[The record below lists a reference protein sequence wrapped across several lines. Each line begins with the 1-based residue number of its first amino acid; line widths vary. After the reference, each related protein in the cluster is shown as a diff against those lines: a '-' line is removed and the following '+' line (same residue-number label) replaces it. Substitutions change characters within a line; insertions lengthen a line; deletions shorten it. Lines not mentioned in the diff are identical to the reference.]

1 MADEVDHAVLKG
13 KRVLIV
19 EDETL
24 ISMLFEDILADLEC
38 EVVGP
43 ALNLRQALDLAHTAE
58 IDAAV
63 LDLNLAGEPSFPAA
77 SILRDRGVPIVLS
90 SGYGSS
96 GLPSEW
102 KDLPTLP
109 KPFTADQVAN
119 VLATLISG
127 P

>member
-1 MADEVDHAVLKG
+1 MADGVDHAVLKG
-13 KRVLIV
+13 KRILIV

-24 ISMLFEDILADLEC
+24 ITMLFEDILVDLEC

-43 ALNLRQALDLAHTAE
+43 ALNLRQALDLAKSSA

-63 LDLNLAGEPSFPAA
+63 LDLNLAGEPSFPVA
-77 SILRDRGVPIVLS
+77 SVLRDRGVPIVLS

-96 GLPSEW
+96 GLPNEW
-102 KDLPTLP
+102 KHLPTLP

-119 VLATLISG
+119 VLASAIGT
-127 P
+127 

>member
-1 MADEVDHAVLKG
+1 MSDSVDRAVLKG
-13 KRVLIV
+13 KRILIV

-24 ISMLFEDILADLEC
+24 ITMLFEDILGDLGC

-43 ALNLRQALDLAHTAE
+43 ALNLRQAIDLAQTAA

-96 GLPSEW
+96 GLPTEW
-102 KDLPTLP
+102 KDFPTLP
-109 KPFTADQVAN
+109 KPFTAEQVAD
-119 VLATLISG
+119 VLAAAFDA
-127 P
+127 

>member
-1 MADEVDHAVLKG
+1 MAEGVDRGVLKG
-13 KRVLIV
+13 KRILIV

-24 ISMLFEDILADLEC
+24 ITMLFEDILGDLEC

-43 ALNLRQALDLAHTAE
+43 ALNLRQALDLAHTAT

-77 SILRDRGVPIVLS
+77 SVLQERGVPIVLS

-102 KDLPTLP
+102 RHLPTLP
-109 KPFTADQVAN
+109 KPFTADQVAD
-119 VLATLISG
+119 VLAAAFAG
-127 P
+127 

>member
-1 MADEVDHAVLKG
+1 MADGVDHAVLKG
-13 KRVLIV
+13 KRILIV

-24 ISMLFEDILADLEC
+24 ITMLFEDILGDLEC
-38 EVVGP
+38 EVIGP
-43 ALNLRQALDLAHTAE
+43 ALNLRQALDLANTAT

-77 SILRDRGVPIVLS
+77 SVLRERGVPIVLS

-102 KDLPTLP
+102 QDLPTLP
-109 KPFTADQVAN
+109 KPFTADQVAD
-119 VLATLISG
+119 VLAAAVG
-127 P
+127 G